1 MSKNNPK
8 DKSTYTFS
16 RLALGKFGH
25 GKITFDTD
33 SKTTCPHCKE
43 EYNFGRDKVLSIKP
57 RYKNNYVGKD
67 GVKQPDF
74 FYTEWEINT
83 PSKKDPHPRISFLMK
98 ACKLTVEDKIWD
110 SNTITDTVTLRTHE
124 DHGMQL
130 KILEMEK
137 TDEDK

>member
-43 EYNFGRDKVLSIKP
+43 EYNFGRDKDLCVEP
-57 RYKNNYVGKD
+57 RYKNNYVSKD

-74 FYTEWEINT
+74 FYIEWELNT
-83 PSKKDPHPRISFLMK
+83 PSKRDPHPRISFVMK

-110 SNTITDTVTLRTHE
+110 SNKITDTVTLRTHE

-130 KILEMEK
+130 KILEMEE
-137 TDEDK
+137 TDES

>member
-33 SKTTCPHCKE
+33 SKTTCPHCKQ
-43 EYNFGRDKVLSIKP
+43 EYNFGKEKVLCIEPKF
-57 RYKNNYVGKD
+57 RNGYKDKN

-74 FYTEWEINT
+74 FYMEWELNT
-83 PSKKDPHPRISFLMK
+83 PSTRDPHPRLSFIVK

-110 SNTITDTVTLRTHE
+110 SNTITDTATFRSHE
-124 DHGMQL
+124 DHGIQM
-130 KILEMEK
+130 KILEMNNS
-137 TDEDK
+137 DSDD